1 MTLVE
6 INFEEQIRTRIKQ
19 LNQNY
24 QDMDSQFLQ
33 HKFLSQ
39 VEELEIT
46 ALPLAKKFHYNLNIM
61 TKCLHKKDKYI
72 EQLQAEI
79 RSLKGEIK

>member
-1 MTLVE
+1 MNLIE
-6 INFEEQIRTRIKQ
+6 LDFEERIRTRIKQ
-19 LNQNY
+19 LNQDY
-24 QDMDSQFLQ
+24 QDTDSQFLQ

-39 VEELEIT
+39 IEELELI

-79 RSLKGEIK
+79 RSLKGGL

>member
-1 MTLVE
+1 MNLVE
-6 INFEEQIRTRIKQ
+6 LDFEEQINTRIKQ
-19 LNQNY
+19 LNQDY
-24 QDMDSQFLQ
+24 QETDSQFLQ

-39 VEELEIT
+39 IEELELT
-46 ALPLAKKFHYNLNIM
+46 AFPLAKEFHYNLNIL

-79 RSLKGEIK
+79 RALRGDN

>member
-6 INFEEQIRTRIKQ
+6 INFEEQIITRIKQ
-19 LNQNY
+19 LNQDY

-39 VEELEIT
+39 IEELELT
-46 ALPLAKKFHYNLNIM
+46 VLPLAKKFHYNLNIM
-61 TKCLHKKDKYI
+61 TNCLHKKDKYI
-72 EQLQAEI
+72 EHLQEEI
-79 RSLKGEIK
+79 RSLKGNDN

>member
-19 LNQNY
+19 LNQDY
-24 QDMDSQFLQ
+24 QDTDSQFLQ

-61 TKCLHKKDKYI
+61 TNCLHKKDKYI

-79 RSLKGEIK
+79 RSLKGGL